1 MLNDIELLSQ
11 EEYYNVWTANGVVQL
26 GSQGNNSTYTEG
38 NNSSTSQWLFMSIS
52 LMDLTLLRFYI
63 YDLFSEFFL
72 YKIEDNEYNQMIEK
86 INKIDDNFREI
97 LRQISNVDM
106 LEIRKKFER

>member
-1 MLNDIELLSQ
+1 
-11 EEYYNVWTANGVVQL
+11 
-26 GSQGNNSTYTEG
+26 
-38 NNSSTSQWLFMSIS
+38 
-52 LMDLTLLRFYI
+52 MDLTLLRFYI

-106 LEIRKKFER
+106 LEIRKKFESIEKKDYLIEYSTLFLAGFGNKPLTPVESKQIFVNLGEKIALLSTMI

>member
-1 MLNDIELLSQ
+1 
-11 EEYYNVWTANGVVQL
+11 
-26 GSQGNNSTYTEG
+26 
-38 NNSSTSQWLFMSIS
+38 MSIS